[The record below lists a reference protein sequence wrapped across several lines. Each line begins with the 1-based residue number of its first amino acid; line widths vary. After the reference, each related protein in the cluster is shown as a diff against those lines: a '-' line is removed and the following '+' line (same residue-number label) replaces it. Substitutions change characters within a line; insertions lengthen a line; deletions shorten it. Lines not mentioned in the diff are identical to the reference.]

1 MDTPPDTY
9 SSLFLGY
16 AVIWGLIVLFCLTLG
31 VRQRGM
37 AKMLLE
43 LEKGEKNDK

>member
-9 SSLFLGY
+9 PSLFFGY

-31 VRQRGM
+31 IRQRGM
-37 AKMLLE
+37 MRTLSKLQE
-43 LEKGEKNDK
+43 GEKNGQ

>member
-9 SSLFLGY
+9 PSLFFGY

-31 VRQRGM
+31 FRQRDI
-37 AKMLLE
+37 AKRLSE
-43 LEKGEKNDK
+43 LKKEEKNG